1 MILTSEVIIHQ
12 LFKTAADYA
21 KKAVDLDR
29 ANEHEK
35 AMKLYIGAA
44 EHLQRILEL
53 EQNEKM
59 RDMYFRK
66 AKLYLIRAKELRE
79 IVKGPLEEEAKI
91 DEVAEEILPSVTKID
106 DVSDEIL
113 PSVSDIT
120 EEKPAAPISSDVQ
133 VDSQAQEISDLIY
146 EAFEI
151 KRQLKEKMN
160 EYNIDDPITLKMAL
174 TELQD
179 QEFEVHPTYEDYL
192 SIQAL
197 EYYFKEILFKLDIFL
212 AELKEKPITEKV
224 ERESIKDRY
233 NEFGSIITSEASDL
247 LKDAPSIFI
256 DRIEIVFND
265 NSHLKIYY
273 PTDLEYSF
281 YWSKGEDIFNV
292 NAIVPNT
299 IASPEITPKENI
311 KKFLNE
317 IRKKIAV

>member
-1 MILTSEVIIHQ
+1 
-12 LFKTAADYA
+12 
-21 KKAVDLDR
+21 
-29 ANEHEK
+29 
-35 AMKLYIGAA
+35 MKLYIGAA

-247 LKDAPSIFI
+247 L
-256 DRIEIVFND
+256 
-265 NSHLKIYY
+265 
-273 PTDLEYSF
+273 
-281 YWSKGEDIFNV
+281 
-292 NAIVPNT
+292 
-299 IASPEITPKENI
+299 
-311 KKFLNE
+311 
-317 IRKKIAV
+317 